1 MRQINDNAVAA
12 YIGGYSKGLP
22 QDKVFENRFQNNTD
36 LYIIRKGTAD
46 IIGKGPKGDVNL
58 LSLGSDDVF
67 GKIPFLDFGHEPLS
81 ASVMTSNPFEAD
93 ILDSQALQKEYD
105 KLSHTLRNFVFN
117 AATNISMT
125 TKLFYQLLEKV
136 EKDEDEKGDG

>member
-1 MRQINDNAVAA
+1 
-12 YIGGYSKGLP
+12 
-22 QDKVFENRFQNNTD
+22 
-36 LYIIRKGTAD
+36 
-46 IIGKGPKGDVNL
+46 
-58 LSLGSDDVF
+58 
-67 GKIPFLDFGHEPLS
+67 
-81 ASVMTSNPFEAD
+81 MTSNPFEAD